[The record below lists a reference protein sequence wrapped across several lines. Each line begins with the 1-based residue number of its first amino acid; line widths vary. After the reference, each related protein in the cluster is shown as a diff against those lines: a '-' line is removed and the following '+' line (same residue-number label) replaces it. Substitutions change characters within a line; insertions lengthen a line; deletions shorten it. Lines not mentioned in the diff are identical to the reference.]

1 MDPVL
6 KGTVKVFTNLFFQ
19 SLISSFCFSYK
30 IKYAVQMALLNE
42 FPDGRYPTANPVMGF
57 GPAIRKVLDHKRIR
71 GQLEGIREELA
82 GKNSKLLV

>member
-1 MDPVL
+1 
-6 KGTVKVFTNLFFQ
+6 
-19 SLISSFCFSYK
+19 
-30 IKYAVQMALLNE
+30 MALLNE
-42 FPDGRYPTANPVMGF
+42 FPDGRYPNPVMGF